1 MKKEPVILVVEDD
14 STSRD
19 VINHFLKKLYDVSFA
34 EDGEKALKY
43 LGDKQFDLVI
53 MDINLGS
60 GINGIE
66 VTERIRKTGG
76 YESIPI
82 IAATA
87 FAMLGDREKFLSNGF
102 DHYISKPYLKTQLVK
117 LLSDIFNKN

>member
-1 MKKEPVILVVEDD
+1 
-14 STSRD
+14 
-19 VINHFLKKLYDVSFA
+19 
-34 EDGEKALKY
+34 
-43 LGDKQFDLVI
+43 